1 MPLKTVA
8 AIDGRLCVYTAMLL
22 AIVPPCALKR
32 HKKEPVCVHYAPCSL
47 AYTKQAALT
56 LRVVNEALKVGI
68 QYCHDHNCLPA
79 FEAGGLRRL
88 PAC

>member
-1 MPLKTVA
+1 MA
-8 AIDGRLCVYTAMLL
+8 ACAYILRMFSCL
-22 AIVPPCALKR
+22 PPCAFKR
-32 HKKEPVCVHYAPCSL
+32 YEKKLVHVHYAPCSL